1 MIESIPKP
9 RRAIWSSVPSA
20 GRKLWS
26 MIRALIQTAM
36 LLAVAVTATA
46 QIKTSCDISGPHTL
60 YSQKAA
66 VLEKGDIKSPDGQ
79 KTIKVTRVPNP
90 PRDTEGQLRFTVT
103 AGGKSHSAVLDG
115 FDAEVS
121 WSPDSSAFAVTE
133 TEGGGGIGYRVYV
146 FYVEPE
152 RLRKLTV
159 SGPVEKAFGTPTKC
173 EVAVPPNTAF
183 VTWLGGTDRVL
194 IAAEV
199 VPVSICQCSG
209 MFRVYEV
216 HLPDLQIIN
225 TFDQSVAKKKFWNVL
240 GCELRDAE
248 SCSTAKSR

>member
-1 MIESIPKP
+1 MP
-9 RRAIWSSVPSA
+9 APSG

-26 MIRALIQTAM
+26 MVRAPIQAAI
-36 LLAVAVTATA
+36 LVAIAATATA
-46 QIKTSCDISGPHTL
+46 QLKTSCDTSGPHAL

-66 VLEKGDIKSPDGQ
+66 VPEKGAIRSPDGQ
-79 KTIKVTRVPNP
+79 KTIKVTPVPNP
-90 PRDTEGQLRFTVT
+90 PRDTERQLRFTVT

-152 RLRKLTV
+152 GLRKLAI
-159 SGPVEKAFGTPTKC
+159 SPPVEKAFGTPTRC

-183 VTWLGGTDRVL
+183 VTWLGGADRVL

-199 VPVSICQCSG
+199 VPVSICQCG
-209 MFRVYEV
+209 GLFRAYEV
-216 HLPDLQIIN
+216 HLPDLQVIN
-225 TFDQSVAKKKFWNVL
+225 TFDQSVAKKTFWNAL

-248 SCSTAKSR
+248 SCSTAKFR